1 MPNKDGLA
9 MPEPFPA
16 QREKRQKKVYP
27 PLQWWPLRVMNPW
40 HKVAFIVLLEAGF
53 RALTQLAQLGV
64 PAGVVTVAN
73 NVLWPI
79 AVIALA
85 RSFRGEGEPVQQ
97 PRPWWR
103 LTARPRIGWFIGG
116 LYALVE
122 LLAFFLP
129 VRTDRYVETAS
140 SVVFGLFLAAAFL
153 NSSIRL
159 TVERRRAQPSR

>member
-1 MPNKDGLA
+1 MSNRDGLVT
-9 MPEPFPA
+9 PEPFPA
-16 QREKRQKKVYP
+16 QREKKLYP

-40 HKVAFIVLLEAGF
+40 HKFGFIVFLEVGW
-53 RALTQLAQLGV
+53 RLLTQLAQLAAPV
-64 PAGVVTVAN
+64 TVVTVVS

-79 AVIALA
+79 AIIALA
-85 RSFRGEGEPVQQ
+85 RSFRGEDEPVQP

-103 LTARPRIGWFIGG
+103 LTARPRVGWFIGG
-116 LYALVE
+116 IYVLIE

-129 VRTDRYVETAS
+129 VRTDRYPETAS

-159 TVERRRAQPSR
+159 TILRRRPQ